1 MENDQEKAS
10 VNYIELTLKQ
20 ADAVDEAAKRH
31 KESPG
36 KDTEK
41 QIEVELEKLCF
52 YQASA
57 KGNPKVHTR
66 QASEKARAIVLAR
79 AITPGTTS

>member
-1 MENDQEKAS
+1 MDNDQERTP

-20 ADAVDEAAKRH
+20 ADVVDEAANRH

-36 KDTEK
+36 KDTEM
-41 QIEVELEKLCF
+41 QIEIELEKLCF

-57 KGNPKVHTR
+57 KGNPKMR
-66 QASEKARAIVLAR
+66 AQQAAESARAIVLAR
-79 AITPGTTS
+79 AITPK